1 MINEKNGV
9 FTLSSTNT
17 TYIFQANKNE
27 QLEHLYYGSHLNEA
41 SINAKLLSTKY
52 MQNAG
57 TSTLYEEDSE
67 LNLGLMKQ
75 EVSTPGK
82 GDFREPFA
90 KISYNGGMTTLD
102 FVFDSYEI
110 VSAKAKTFYALPESY
125 GSREEAD
132 TLRVTLKDKEL
143 DIKLI
148 ITYGVFSLCDVITRK
163 AELFNYAKKNITIE
177 RLSSL
182 QLDIDQDDFDLITF
196 DGAWARER
204 HINKRAL
211 TPGIVINDSKLGAS
225 SATHNPLIYISEKGC
240 SEFSGKCYAT
250 NLIYS
255 GNHKEVVEVTPYN
268 QTRILTGI
276 NDSTFKWILHPNERF
291 STPEAIMSYSDKGFS
306 SISRNF
312 HYFANNNIVRG
323 YWKNKERPVLVNSWE
338 AFYFDFD
345 DTQVVKLAKKAK
357 EIGAELFVLDDGWF
371 GDRNDDTSSLGDWQ
385 VNTSKLS
392 EGLGNIS
399 SKIHKMNMLFG
410 IWVEPE
416 MISKNSN
423 LYDKHPDWAIIIPG
437 RKPSVGRNQFIL
449 DLSRDDVI
457 SYLEEALSNIFLLG
471 EVDYVK
477 WDFNRVF
484 SDFYSSNAEIS
495 NMGEFLH
502 RYYLG
507 LYKLL
512 DRLTRKFPKILFES
526 CASGGNRY
534 DLGMLSFMPQNWT
547 SDCTDVYE
555 RLFIQEGTS
564 FGYPLS
570 AMTNH
575 VSASPNHQTLRV
587 SDIESRFNVAA
598 IGNLGY
604 EIDLNT
610 ISGNELEQVKEQIIF
625 YKRYRKTLQFG
636 TLARID
642 KMSTNKE
649 RAVWAVM
656 NNDKSEIIVLD
667 FRTRTISNPPL
678 ERLQIPIV
686 DNEAFYEVFN
696 RAQKFDLSVFGDL
709 IYHFLPSNL
718 LKGKAVEEIS
728 KIMQLNSEIT
738 HHRVYGEFLS
748 KAGLILNQEYGGTGF
763 VNEVT
768 RVLGDYGSRLYVL
781 KKLEI

>member
-1 MINEKNGV
+1 MIIEKNGV
-9 FTLSSTNT
+9 FILSTANT
-17 TYIFQANKNE
+17 TYIFKAKPNE
-27 QLEHLYYGSHLNEA
+27 HLEHLYYGAHLNEK
-41 SINAKLLSTKY
+41 SINPKLLSTKY
-52 MQNAG
+52 MQKAG
-57 TSTLYEEDSE
+57 TSTLYEENSE
-67 LNLGLMKQ
+67 LNLGLIKQ
-75 EVSTPGK
+75 EISTPGK
-82 GDFREPFA
+82 GDYREPFA

-102 FVFDSYEI
+102 FVYVSHEI
-110 VSAKAKTFYALPESY
+110 ISAKPKTFSSLPESY
-125 GSREEAD
+125 GSREECD
-132 TLRVTLKDKEL
+132 SLRITLKDKEL
-143 DIKLI
+143 DIKLVL
-148 ITYGVFSLCDVITRK
+148 TYGVFHLCDVITRK
-163 AELFNYAKKNITIE
+163 AELFNFSTKNITIE
-177 RLSSL
+177 SLYSL
-182 QLDIDQDDFDLITF
+182 QLDIDNSNFDLITF

-204 HINKRAL
+204 HIHKRPL
-211 TPGIVINDSKLGAS
+211 SEGIIVNDSKTGAS
-225 SATHNPLIYISEKGC
+225 SAQHNPLIYLSEKNC

-268 QTRILTGI
+268 QTRLLTGI

-291 STPEAIMSYSDKGFS
+291 KTPEAIMSYSEKGFS
-306 SISRNF
+306 AISRNF

-323 YWKNKERPVLVNSWE
+323 YWKNKERPILVNSWE

-345 DTQVVKLAKKAK
+345 DTKVLNLAKKAK
-357 EIGAELFVLDDGWF
+357 DIGAELFVLDDGWF

-385 VNTSKLS
+385 VNTAKLN
-392 EGLGNIS
+392 EGLGALS
-399 SKIHKMNMLFG
+399 RKIHKMKMLFG

-416 MISKNSN
+416 MISRNSN
-423 LYDKHPDWAIIIPG
+423 LFDEHPDWAIMIPG

-449 DLSRDDVI
+449 DLSREEVI
-457 SYLEEALSNIFLLG
+457 KYLEDSLSSIFLLG

-484 SDFYSSNAEIS
+484 SDLYSYNHDIS
-495 NMGEFLH
+495 HMGEFLH
-502 RYYLG
+502 RYYIG

-512 DRLTRKFPKILFES
+512 DRLTRKFPNILFES
-526 CASGGNRY
+526 CSAGGNRY
-534 DLGMLSFMPQNWT
+534 DLGMLCFMPQNWT

-587 SDIESRFNVAA
+587 SDIESRYNVAA

-604 EIDLNT
+604 ELNLNN
-610 ISGNELEQVKEQIIF
+610 ISKNELEQIKEQIIF

-636 TLARID
+636 TLARIN
-642 KMSTNKE
+642 KMSDNKD

-667 FRTRTISNPPL
+667 FRTRTIPNPPL

-686 DNEAFYEVFN
+686 DDEAYYEMFN

-709 IYHFLPSNL
+709 LAHFLPTSL
-718 LKGKAVEEIS
+718 LKGKAIDEIS
-728 KIMQLNSEIT
+728 KILQFNVEIT

-748 KAGLILNQEYGGTGF
+748 KSGLILNQEYGGTNYE
-763 VNEVT
+763 NEVT